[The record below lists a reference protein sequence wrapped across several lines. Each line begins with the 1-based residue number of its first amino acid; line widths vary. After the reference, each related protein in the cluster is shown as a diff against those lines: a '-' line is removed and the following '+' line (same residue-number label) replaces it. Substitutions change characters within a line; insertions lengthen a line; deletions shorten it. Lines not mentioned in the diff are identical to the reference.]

1 MIIRARHGVL
11 LVVLCSFICQ
21 GVFAQIDKVEP
32 PHWWV
37 GFQQKEV
44 QLLLYGKDL
53 SRYEVRLDHP
63 SVKIREVHRAKSPNY
78 LFVDLVIGPDTHA
91 GELVF
96 ELKAP
101 GKRKRKWKYELKSRE
116 EQAAQIEGFNS
127 SDVVYL
133 ITPDRFVN
141 ANPQNDRVSGMLELE
156 VNRKDDYA
164 RHGGDIEGIIQ
175 ALPYIEQ
182 MGFTAL
188 WSSPL
193 LENNMPE
200 QSYHG
205 YAITDYYKVDPRFGE
220 LEDYVDLVKACRQRG
235 IKLIMDQVANH
246 CGRNHWWMKDLPF
259 DDWVNQQDRF
269 QAGLPL
275 SNSNH
280 RRTTHQDPYAS
291 QADRQGMTKGWFVE
305 AMPDLN
311 QENPFLAEYLIQNSI
326 WWIETL
332 QLGGIRQDT
341 YPYPDKEFMSVWAG
355 RILQEYPDFSIVGEE
370 WSYNPLLVGYWQE
383 GAKNADG
390 YRSNLP
396 STMDF
401 PMQKALTEA
410 LIEEERWD
418 RGLIKLYE
426 GLANDFYYP
435 NPKALMLFS
444 DNHDMDR
451 IATQLKEDPDLVR
464 MALAF
469 LLTSPRI
476 PQLYYG
482 TEILMQNSAK
492 PGDHGLIRTDFPGG
506 WQGDAISAIEGKGL
520 TQEQRKT
527 QDYLKRL
534 LQFRKNAPVIHKG
547 GTTHFAPQKGTY
559 VLFRHHQDEVVLL
572 ILNKNETPTE
582 ISLDRF
588 DEMKLKGR
596 TYLDVIKEKPGEFG
610 ERLLLSPKSATI
622 LHFKS

>member
-1 MIIRARHGVL
+1 MIGRARHGVL
-11 LVVLCSFICQ
+11 LVVLCGLLFQ
-21 GVFAQIDKVEP
+21 GTFAQIDKAEP

-37 GFQQKEV
+37 GFQQKKV
-44 QLLLYGKDL
+44 QLLLHGKDL
-53 SRYEVRLDHP
+53 GRYELLLEHP
-63 SVKIREVHRAKSPNY
+63 TVEILEVHRAKSLNY
-78 LFVDLVIGPDTHA
+78 LFVDLFIGPDTEA

-101 GKRKRKWKYELKSRE
+101 GKRKRKWKYELKTRKTE
-116 EQAAQIEGFNS
+116 ATQIEGFDS
-127 SDVVYL
+127 SDVLYL

-141 ANPQNDRVSGMLELE
+141 ADPGNDRVAGMLEQG
-156 VNRKDDYA
+156 VNRQDDYA
-164 RHGGDIEGIIQ
+164 RHGGDIAGIIQ
-175 ALPYIEQ
+175 ALPYLEQ

-220 LEDYVDLVKACRQRG
+220 LKDYVGLAEACQERG

-246 CGRNHWWMKDLPF
+246 CGRHHWWMKDLPF
-259 DDWVNQQDRF
+259 EDWVNQQDRF
-269 QAGLPL
+269 EAGLPL

-291 QADRQGMTKGWFVE
+291 KADQEGMTTGWFVE

-311 QENPFLAEYLIQNSI
+311 QGNPFMAEYLIQNSI

-341 YPYPDKEFMSVWAG
+341 YPYPDKEFMSEWAG
-355 RILQEYPDFSIVGEE
+355 RILREYPQFSIVGEE

-410 LIEEERWD
+410 LVEEERWD
-418 RGLIKLYE
+418 QGLIKLYE

-435 NPKALMLFS
+435 HPKQLMLFS

-451 IATQLKEDPDLVR
+451 IATQLKEDPELVR
-464 MALAF
+464 MAMAF

-534 LQFRKNAPVIHKG
+534 LQFRKNAPVLHKG
-547 GTTHFAPQKGTY
+547 NTTHFAPEQGTY
-559 VLFRHHQDEVVLL
+559 ALFRVLGEEVVVL
-572 ILNKNETPTE
+572 ILNKNEKPTE

-588 DEMKLKGR
+588 DEMKLQGR
-596 TYLDVIKEKPGEFG
+596 SYLDVIEQTQGEFG
-610 ERLLLSPKSATI
+610 DRLLLSPKSATI